1 MKRIHVLNPTR
12 KLFTKGMSKKI
23 TKLNFDNFESKELAL
38 EEFFCASFQYYE
50 TPLKTL
56 ALRLL
61 KDEVHAQDIIQEVF
75 IDFWEIRHKIEE
87 IDNIEAYLFRM
98 TRNKIIDALRKI
110 SSNEKLKDQ
119 IWRFMQTENNDNAE
133 KIEAK
138 ELQEILTKAIE
149 DLPPK
154 RKQIYLL
161 KNEEGKSYQDIAEKM
176 NISQHTVKNQL
187 SSAVGAIRLFI
198 SQQFRDFSVFLIS
211 FFFYN

>member
-1 MKRIHVLNPTR
+1 
-12 KLFTKGMSKKI
+12 MSKKI
-23 TKLNFDNFESKELAL
+23 TKLNLDKFRSTELSL
-38 EEFFCASFQYYE
+38 EEFFGASFQYYE
-50 TPLKTL
+50 TSLKTL

-61 KDEVHAQDIIQEVF
+61 KDEDQAQDVIQEVF
-75 IDFWEIRHKIEE
+75 LDFWEMRYKIEE
-87 IDNIEAYLFRM
+87 INNIEAYLFRM

-110 SSNEKLKDQ
+110 SSDERLKDQ
-119 IWRFMQTENNDNAE
+119 VWRFMQTESNDSSE

-138 ELQEILTKAIE
+138 ELQEILAKAID
-149 DLPPK
+149 DLPPR

-198 SQQFRDFSVFLIS
+198 NQRFKDISIFLIS
-211 FFFYN
+211 YFFYN

>member
-1 MKRIHVLNPTR
+1 
-12 KLFTKGMSKKI
+12 
-23 TKLNFDNFESKELAL
+23 
-38 EEFFCASFQYYE
+38 
-50 TPLKTL
+50 
-56 ALRLL
+56 
-61 KDEVHAQDIIQEVF
+61 
-75 IDFWEIRHKIEE
+75 
-87 IDNIEAYLFRM
+87 M